1 MVNLNGIVTE
11 TRNEKT
17 KEIDLLSVKEILGIM
32 NEEDLNV
39 VAAIK
44 DAIPKIEALINE
56 TIKAYKNGG
65 RIIYIGAGTSG
76 RMGLMDA
83 VEVVPTFNSE
93 RFIGLIAGGDM
104 AFVKAVEGA
113 EDSKEL
119 CVNDLKGLELNDK
132 DFVIG
137 IAASGRTPYVIGGL
151 DYARSIGCKTGCVCC
166 NFNTEI
172 AKHCD
177 YPIELS
183 AGPEILTG
191 STRLKSGT
199 CQKIVLNMISSVT
212 MIKSNKVFGNLMVD
226 VRATNEKLVERC
238 HRIVMEATGCDH
250 DTAHEA
256 LVETNNSCK
265 DAIVMVLLK
274 VSAEE
279 ARAKLEAA
287 EENVRQALN

>member
-17 KEIDLLSVKEILGIM
+17 KEIDLLSVKEILRIM

-44 DAIPKIEALINE
+44 NAIPQIEALINE

-65 RIIYIGAGTSG
+65 RIIYLGAGTSG

-119 CVNDLKGLELNDK
+119 CVNDLKELDLNEK

-151 DYARSIGCKTGCVCC
+151 DYAESIGCKTGCVCC

-199 CQKIVLNMISSVT
+199 CQKIVLNMISTVT
-212 MIKSNKVFGNLMVD
+212 MVKSNKVFGNLMVD

-250 DTAHEA
+250 DTAHKA
-256 LVETNNSCK
+256 LSETNNSCK
-265 DAIVMVLLK
+265 DAIVMVLLN

-279 ARAKLEAA
+279 ARKKLEAV
-287 EENVRQALN
+287 EENVRTALS

>member
-17 KEIDLLSVKEILGIM
+17 KEIDLLSVKEILRIM

-44 DAIPKIEALINE
+44 NAIPQIEALINE

-65 RIIYIGAGTSG
+65 RIIYLGAGTSG

-119 CVNDLKGLELNDK
+119 CVNDLKELDLNER

-151 DYARSIGCKTGCVCC
+151 DYAGSIGCKTGCVCC

-199 CQKIVLNMISSVT
+199 CQKIVLNMISTVT
-212 MIKSNKVFGNLMVD
+212 MVKSNKVFGNLMVD

-250 DTAHEA
+250 DTAHKA
-256 LVETNNSCK
+256 LSETNNSCK
-265 DAIVMVLLK
+265 DAIVMVLLN

-279 ARAKLEAA
+279 ARKKLEAA
-287 EENVRQALN
+287 EENVRTALS

>member
-17 KEIDLLSVKEILGIM
+17 KEIDLLSVKEILRIM

-44 DAIPKIEALINE
+44 NAIPQIEALINE

-65 RIIYIGAGTSG
+65 RIIYLGAGTSG

-119 CVNDLKGLELNDK
+119 CVNDLKKLDLNER

-151 DYARSIGCKTGCVCC
+151 DYAGSIGCKTGCVCC

-199 CQKIVLNMISSVT
+199 CQKIVLNMISTVT
-212 MIKSNKVFGNLMVD
+212 MVKSNKVFGNLMVD

-250 DTAHEA
+250 DTAHKA
-256 LVETNNSCK
+256 LSETNNSCK
-265 DAIVMVLLK
+265 DAIVMVLLN

-279 ARAKLEAA
+279 ARKKLEAA
-287 EENVRQALN
+287 EENVRTALS

>member
-1 MVNLNGIVTE
+1 
-11 TRNEKT
+11 
-17 KEIDLLSVKEILGIM
+17 
-32 NEEDLNV
+32 
-39 VAAIK
+39 
-44 DAIPKIEALINE
+44 
-56 TIKAYKNGG
+56 
-65 RIIYIGAGTSG
+65 
-76 RMGLMDA
+76 
-83 VEVVPTFNSE
+83 
-93 RFIGLIAGGDM
+93 
-104 AFVKAVEGA
+104 
-113 EDSKEL
+113 
-119 CVNDLKGLELNDK
+119 K

-172 AKHCD
+172 GKHCD

-199 CQKIVLNMISSVT
+199 CQKIVLNMISTVT
-212 MIKSNKVFGNLMVD
+212 MVKSNKVFGNLMVD

-250 DTAHEA
+250 DTAHRA
-256 LVETNNSCK
+256 LSETNNSCK
-265 DAIVMVLLK
+265 DAIVMVLLN

-279 ARAKLEAA
+279 ARAKLEKA
-287 EENVRQALN
+287 EENVRNALK